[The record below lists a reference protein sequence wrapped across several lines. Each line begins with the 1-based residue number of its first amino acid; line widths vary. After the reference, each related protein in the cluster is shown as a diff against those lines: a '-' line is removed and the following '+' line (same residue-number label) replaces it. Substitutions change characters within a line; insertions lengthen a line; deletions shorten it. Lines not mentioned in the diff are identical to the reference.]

1 MLTLEGTTLATVI
14 YGTTAVIIF
23 ILGFFFVAPTL
34 IHTESI
40 GAIIFGW
47 LTFPVTLK
55 LDYIVFKL
63 WKDTPEGQVVI
74 EKFRQTL

>member
-1 MLTLEGTTLATVI
+1 MATVI

-23 ILGFFFVAPTL
+23 ILGFFFIGPSL
-34 IHTESI
+34 LHMESI
-40 GAIIFGW
+40 DSFVLGW

-74 EKFRQTL
+74 AKFRQTI

>member
-1 MLTLEGTTLATVI
+1 MATVI

-23 ILGFFFVAPTL
+23 ILGFFFVAPSL
-34 IHTESI
+34 IHMESMD
-40 GAIIFGW
+40 AIVLGW

-74 EKFRQTL
+74 EKFKQTM